1 MTKKELE
8 QVYYLDR
15 ELKMWEEELNRLRSQ
30 SFVRSPT
37 FRAVRGE
44 GIYDKVGE
52 RAQKTADLEA
62 KILAKREEIQN
73 AREEILK
80 FLADIP
86 DSLTRMTA
94 YYHCVKLM
102 SWQRVAVEIG
112 GCNTAESVRKL
123 YARFLKSAALSDEP
137 AEPAAPER
145 PAATDR
151 GINPAPRPRKKNPH
165 SFFRS
170 TMDFPP
176 DIMP

>member
-30 SFVRSPT
+30 SFVRSPS
-37 FRAVRGE
+37 FCAVRGE

-123 YARFLKSAALSDEP
+123 YTRFLKSAALSDEP
-137 AEPAAPER
+137 AALETAP
-145 PAATDR
+145 DR
-151 GINPAPRPRKKNPH
+151 EIIPAPRPRPRKKAPNG
-165 SFFRS
+165 FFRS